1 MSVAQIKDKYRPNL
15 LLSADD
21 GIYSQGIKSLALA
34 IDKRDYDLTVIAPR
48 SQRSGVGKAI
58 TFDEPIRVEEIQL
71 PYLGGKSNIGWRT
84 TGTPADGVIHAIYR
98 RSELYPEKPFDLV
111 VSGINAGENTSI
123 HAVLTS
129 GTCAV
134 TFEAA
139 ILGYPGIAFS
149 LDVTDDFFFDD
160 RFTVKEYKIAAEI
173 AGVMIDKVL
182 LNGLPKGV
190 AFLNINFPDNVQYD
204 TPMKICSLAPKK
216 YVNYTIRK
224 EDPRGVEYYWIWGD
238 RLKPLE
244 GTDAHAVR
252 ELKEISITPISLGID
267 NNIENFK
274 KNLNYLL
281 D

>member
-1 MSVAQIKDKYRPNL
+1 
-15 LLSADD
+15 
-21 GIYSQGIKSLALA
+21 
-34 IDKRDYDLTVIAPR
+34 
-48 SQRSGVGKAI
+48 
-58 TFDEPIRVEEIQL
+58 
-71 PYLGGKSNIGWRT
+71 
-84 TGTPADGVIHAIYR
+84 
-98 RSELYPEKPFDLV
+98 
-111 VSGINAGENTSI
+111 ENTSI

-224 EDPRGVEYYWIWGD
+224 EDPRGV
-238 RLKPLE
+238 KTLE

-252 ELKEISITPISLGID
+252 EKKEISITPISLGID

>member
-1 MSVAQIKDKYRPNL
+1 MSVSQIKDEYKPSL

-21 GIYSQGIKSLALA
+21 GIYSQGIQSLARA

-48 SQRSGVGKAI
+48 IQRSGVGKAI

-71 PYLGGKSNIGWRT
+71 PYFEGKSKVGWRT
-84 TGTPADGVIHAIYR
+84 TGTPADGVIHAIHR
-98 RSELYPEKPFDLV
+98 RSELHPGKPFDLV

-204 TPMKICSLAPKK
+204 TPMEIVGLSPKK
-216 YVNYTIRK
+216 YINYTIRK

-238 RLKPLE
+238 RLKAPE
-244 GTDAHAVR
+244 GTDAHTVR
-252 ELKEISITPISLGID
+252 EKKVISITPITLGFD
-267 NNIENFK
+267 NHIENFK